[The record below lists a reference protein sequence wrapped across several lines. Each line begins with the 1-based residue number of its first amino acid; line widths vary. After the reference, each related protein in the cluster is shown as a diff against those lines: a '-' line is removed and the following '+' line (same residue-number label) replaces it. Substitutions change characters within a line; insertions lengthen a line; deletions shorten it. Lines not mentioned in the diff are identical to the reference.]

1 MDHSKLEN
9 LKEMGIPDNLTCL
22 LRNLY
27 ADKETAVRTRRGTMD
42 LFKSWKGVQQGWI
55 LSTCVF
61 KFCAKYIMG
70 NAGLYESQAGIKT
83 ASRNID
89 NLSYADGMT

>member
-9 LKEMGIPDNLTCL
+9 LKDMGIADNLTCL

-27 ADKETAVRTRRGTMD
+27 ADKETAVSTRRGTMD
-42 LFKSWKGVQQGWI
+42 LFKTWKGVRQGWI

-61 KFCAKYIMG
+61 KFCAKYMMG
-70 NAGLYESQAGIKT
+70 NAGLYESQAGIKN
-83 ASRNID
+83 ASRNIN
-89 NLSYADGMT
+89 NLRHADGMT